1 MKEAGEACL
10 VVVGSQA
17 KSSIISESSAL
28 LECHLSTF
36 SHKRL
41 GGRKGSFRDRGISQ
55 FDKERNVITPPLSY
69 WEETTPDPGLGE
81 KDKGK

>member
-36 SHKRL
+36 SLPKDWEAGKDPSREIEEL
-41 GGRKGSFRDRGISQ
+41 ASLTK
-55 FDKERNVITPPLSY
+55 KEMSLHHH
-69 WEETTPDPGLGE
+69 
-81 KDKGK
+81 